1 MSTKL
6 DKTNSDSIVAPEF
19 MFKRIKSMVD
29 IGETE
34 FNNFVNDRLI
44 FGKKSHQTSTQI
56 TSKFGM
62 LVSPKSRN
70 LIV

>member
-6 DKTNSDSIVAPEF
+6 HKINNDSIVVPEF

-34 FNNFVNDRLI
+34 FKNFVNDRLLE
-44 FGKKSHQTSTQI
+44 KS
-56 TSKFGM
+56 
-62 LVSPKSRN
+62 
-70 LIV
+70 LIRHPHK